1 MITKENRK
9 IYEGCYG
16 IEKLEPE
23 QNIHQ
28 LSSW

>member
-1 MITKENRK
+1 MCES
-9 IYEGCYG
+9 CYG
-16 IEKLEPE
+16 IEKLEPG